1 MSKDCS
7 AVCTCTPGRLVDPLG
22 LTPFPV
28 ANFPPAGDDNR
39 FSVLLGDDGNLY
51 VSNGVQWNAVG
62 GGSVVPG
69 SAFQAFRVT
78 IQNNGGTL
86 QHQIRALN
94 SGTDDPSGLVSGI
107 TGASATFTNTPNG
120 TNATTPFAAG
130 LKISSDFNSVVI
142 FDNTVAQEVPI
153 LAMQS
158 VFYRSDTGDLLHADP
173 TISDTDVNGVTR
185 IRLQVVFRVQATGAL
200 FDLNTTNITS
210 GQFVQ
215 FGVSGFMKV

>member
-69 SAFQAFRVT
+69 EVYQAFQVSV
-78 IQNNGGTL
+78 QNQSGTL
-86 QHQIRALN
+86 NHKIIGLN
-94 SGTDDPSGLVSGI
+94 ATGSLPSQLVDGINGASGTFTPTP
-107 TGASATFTNTPNG
+107 TGTDSS
-120 TNATTPFAAG
+120 TPFAAG
-130 LKISSDFNSVVI
+130 AKISSAASQILILDTV
-142 FDNTVAQEVPI
+142 VAQDTG
-153 LAMQS
+153 LCAMQG
-158 VFYRSDTGDLLHADP
+158 VVPQSDTGDVLQVLP
-173 TISDTDVNGVTR
+173 LIQSRDVNGVTLARLELQFR
-185 IRLQVVFRVQATGAL
+185 IASSGA
-200 FDLNTTNITS
+200 FFGLNTTNIAN
-210 GQFVQ
+210 GQFVT
-215 FGVSGFMKV
+215 VALSGFMKV